1 MRIKAS
7 ELPLQPNGAIYHLN
21 LHPEELADTII
32 LVGDPKRVE
41 NISSRF
47 DSIEVRHQNRELT
60 AHTGLLKNKPI
71 SVIST
76 GMGTDNIDIVLTEL
90 DALAN
95 IDFKTMEVKPEK
107 RILKMVRIGTCGIL
121 QPDIPIES
129 FIASEYSIGLDG
141 LLQFYKHDNVC
152 DEEMALAFTAHTE
165 WHEQLPFPYAVQADQ
180 GLLQQIAYD
189 MHLGITASAP
199 GFYGPQGREVRAQ
212 LRFPSLKQKIESFC
226 YNEKKMLNLE
236 MESSAIYGLGKL
248 FGHKTLTCCLG
259 IANRVTNEF
268 SADYHKAMDRLI
280 DTVMG
285 RIIEN

>member
-1 MRIKAS
+1 MKIKAS

-21 LHPEELADTII
+21 LHPEELADIII

-47 DSIEVRHQNRELT
+47 DSIEVRRQNRELT

-95 IDFKTMEVKPEK
+95 IDFKTMEVKQEK
-107 RILKMVRIGTCGIL
+107 RTLKMVRIGTCGIL

-141 LLQFYKHDNVC
+141 LLHFYKHKNVC
-152 DEEMALAFTAHTE
+152 DEEMTNAFIAHTE
-165 WHEQLPFPYAVQADQ
+165 WHEQLPYPYAVPADEN
-180 GLLQQIAYD
+180 LLQQIAHD
-189 MHLGITASAP
+189 MHRGITASAP
-199 GFYGPQGREVRAQ
+199 GFYGPQGREVRAM
-212 LRFPSLKQKIESFC
+212 LRFPSLNEKIESFE
-226 YNEKKMLNLE
+226 YNQKKILNLE
-236 MESSAIYGLGKL
+236 MESSAIYGLGRL
-248 FGHKTLTCCLG
+248 LGHKTLTCCLG
-259 IANRVTNEF
+259 IANRITKEF
-268 SADYHKAMDRLI
+268 SSDYHRAMDKLI
-280 DTVMG
+280 DTVVE
-285 RIIEN
+285 RI